1 MTTDLRCSN
10 VFVSK
15 IKRSTSFL
23 VSLILV
29 VSNMGC
35 SKDAEVTIS
44 TRVYNCDPPEHLE
57 CTSAIFEGF
66 DLSYMNMSGAWLG
79 FANLSGVNLEQTN
92 LSYAKMSHAKLIRAN
107 LIGANLTGAE
117 GDDVI
122 FRNANLTGA
131 NLAYAYFSCNSST
144 DCWSGAN
151 LTDANLLGSNLL
163 EGALNGAI
171 LTGATMPDGTI
182 HE

>member
-1 MTTDLRCSN
+1 MATDLRCSN
-10 VFVSK
+10 VFLSK
-15 IKRSTSFL
+15 IKRSISFL
-23 VSLILV
+23 ILSILV
-29 VSNMGC
+29 VSNLGC
-35 SKDAEVTIS
+35 SNDAEVTI
-44 TRVYNCDPPEHLE
+44 TTQVYNCDPPEHLE

-66 DLSYMNMSGAWLG
+66 DLSYMNMSGALLG

-131 NLAYAYFSCNSST
+131 NLCRANLKGAELHQVNHLGQEIWNANLT
-144 DCWSGAN
+144 GAN
-151 LTDANLLGSNLL
+151 L
-163 EGALNGAI
+163 EGAI
-171 LTGATMPDGTI
+171 MPEGWQDI
-182 HE
+182 VADY